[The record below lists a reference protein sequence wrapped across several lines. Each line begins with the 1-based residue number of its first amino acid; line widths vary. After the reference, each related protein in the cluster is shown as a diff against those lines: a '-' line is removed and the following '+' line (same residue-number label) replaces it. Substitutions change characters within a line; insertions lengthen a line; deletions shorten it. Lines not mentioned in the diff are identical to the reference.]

1 MRGIGGLKFFEFL
14 LEIFFSK
21 MFLCRENNYAVN
33 FKKCKVSP
41 INLLNFYIYLIKN
54 ALYF

>member
-1 MRGIGGLKFFEFL
+1 
-14 LEIFFSK
+14 

-41 INLLNFYIYLIKN
+41 ANLLNFYIYLIKMLFIFN
-54 ALYF
+54 GCNDIL

>member
-1 MRGIGGLKFFEFL
+1 
-14 LEIFFSK
+14 

-41 INLLNFYIYLIKN
+41 INLLNFYIYLIKI
-54 ALYF
+54 LYLIFDYPHKHYTFKYFEV